1 MELVLKMTEDNEH
14 AVLQDGKPVYVLT
27 DGDKSE
33 DFLAD
38 VPSMYQNTLKLK
50 GEAKQVR
57 DKLKAAEGQL
67 TPFTTIFE
75 GIEDVA
81 EYKTTADKALE
92 TVKNFEDK
100 DLIEAGKVEEVK
112 ADLQKAHDTNLAK
125 SQKKFDKVVADK
137 DEQLG
142 SKDALIRK
150 LTIGQKFATDPHFN
164 GAEPKTNVQ
173 PAMAE
178 AYWGHLFTVDEKK
191 TAADG
196 KPLLI
201 AHHPVTGDEILST
214 RPDTVGEIADFSE
227 AITVVIENSP
237 LKDAI
242 INSGPAGSGA
252 SGGGGGGGGGGDEL
266 SKLQAKYDAAVK
278 AGDGRTAIN
287 LKNRIFALRQGVNA
301 GAR

>member
-33 DFLAD
+33 DFVAD

-50 GEAKQVR
+50 GENKQHR
-57 DKLKAAEGQL
+57 DKRKEAEGQL
-67 TPFTTIFE
+67 TTFTTIFD
-75 GIEDVA
+75 GVDDVA
-81 EYKTTADKALE
+81 EYKTAADKALE
-92 TVKNFEDK
+92 TVKNLADK
-100 DLIEAGKVEEVK
+100 ELIEAGKVEEVK
-112 ADLQKAHDTNLAK
+112 SDLQKAHDANLAK
-125 SQKKFDKVVADK
+125 AQKKFDKQVEDYTG
-137 DEQLG
+137 QLG
-142 SKDALIRK
+142 SKDNLIRK

-164 GAEPKTNVQ
+164 GPEPKTNVQ

-191 TAADG
+191 TTADG

-227 AITVVIENSP
+227 AISVVIENSP

-252 SGGGGGGGGGGDEL
+252 GGGGGGGGGGTDEL
-266 SKLQAKYDAAVK
+266 SKLQKKYDEAVA

-287 LKNRIFALRQGVNA
+287 LKNRIFAMRQGVSG